1 MSKVRKIRCEA
12 CGERVPSH
20 EVISCGDAV
29 GGYRDLCG
37 QCFNAE
43 VARLT
48 GHDTFE
54 DFRIEPVRLVDCAGE
69 THEFHFRTRLLGHI
83 VTIDAFELLNGS
95 PSGYQC
101 EIAGDPE
108 DDLLGL
114 LGRLV
119 DKLRRMLSVKHIT
132 WENHDPQIA
141 EQTVRGRIQWD
152 DSAAGH
158 TPLLTIDGREVSWE
172 QFSRML
178 MTFEGWQFRLQIF
191 DPTDEP

>member
-1 MSKVRKIRCEA
+1 MSKARKLRCEA

-20 EVISCGDAV
+20 EVVSFRNAV

-48 GHDTFE
+48 GHDKFE

-83 VTIDAFELLNGS
+83 VLMDAFELRDGN

-101 EIAGDPE
+101 EIAGDP
-108 DDLLGL
+108 DNDLLGL

-119 DKLRRMLSVKHIT
+119 EKLRRMLSVKHLT
-132 WENHDPQIA
+132 CEDHEPQIA
-141 EQTVRGRIQWD
+141 EQTVRGRIDWD
-152 DSAAGH
+152 DSVAGH
-158 TPLLTIDGREVSWE
+158 TPLLTIDGQEVSWE
-172 QFSRML
+172 EFGRML
-178 MTFEGWQFRLQIF
+178 MTFEGWQFRLQIV
-191 DPTDEP
+191 DPADEP

>member
-1 MSKVRKIRCEA
+1 MSKARKVRCEA
-12 CGERVPSH
+12 CGEHVPSH
-20 EVISCGDAV
+20 EVISFGSAV

-48 GHDTFE
+48 GHDKFE

-69 THEFHFRTRLLGHI
+69 VHEFHFRTRLLGHI
-83 VTIDAFELLNGS
+83 VLMDAFELRGGD

-101 EIAGDPE
+101 AIAGDPE

-119 DKLRRMLSVKHIT
+119 EKLRRMLSVKHLT
-132 WENHDPQIA
+132 TDDHEPQIA
-141 EQTVRGRIQWD
+141 EQTVRGRIDWD
-152 DSAAGH
+152 ASAPGH
-158 TPLLTIDGREVSWE
+158 TPLLLIDGREISWE
-172 QFSRML
+172 GFGRML
-178 MTFEGWQFRLQIF
+178 MTFEGWQFKLQIV
-191 DPTDEP
+191 DPTDEA